1 MKRSAA
7 DAALDAVEAVLPP
20 HRPVALHEPTLRGNE
35 WAYVKECLD
44 SGWVSTVG
52 SFVTRFEQ
60 ELAAYCGVQHAIA
73 AVNGTA
79 ALHIAMVVAGVRAGD
94 EVIVPALTFVGTVN
108 AISYCGAIPH
118 FADVDLETLGLDP
131 DKLNRYLDEI
141 AVRQDG
147 VTINRIT
154 GQVIRALV
162 MMHTFGH
169 PGHTSAL
176 AKICRACS
184 IAFVEDAAEAIGS
197 RRDGSHVGA
206 SGLVSCLSFNGN
218 KILTTGGGGAILTND
233 AEVARRARHLTTTA
247 RVPAGWEFDHD
258 EVGYNYRLPN
268 INAAMGCAQLE
279 ALPGLLAAK
288 RQLAERYRA
297 KFGEVTGVQFIC
309 EPAGAESNYWL
320 CAVLFDDQVQ
330 RDRFLEI
337 SNARGIQTRPPWRP
351 MHRLPMYADCPR
363 MPLDLTEDLVSRIAN
378 IPSSPSLV
386 LS

>member
-1 MKRSAA
+1 MTRDTAG
-7 DAALDAVEAVLPP
+7 AALDAVEAVLPP
-20 HRPVALHEPTLRGNE
+20 QRPVALHEPTLRGKE
-35 WAYVKECLD
+35 WEYVKECLD

-60 ELAAYCGVQHAIA
+60 ELAAYCGVRHAIA

-79 ALHIAMVVAGVRAGD
+79 ALHVAMMVAGVRAGD

-118 FADVDLETLGLDP
+118 FSDVDRETLGLDP
-131 DKLNRYLDEI
+131 KGLARYLDKVTI
-141 AVRQDG
+141 RQGD
-147 VTINRIT
+147 VTINRET
-154 GQVIRALV
+154 GRIVRALV

-176 AKICRACS
+176 ADICKARS
-184 IAFVEDAAEAIGS
+184 IVFVEDAAEAIGS
-197 RRDGSHVGA
+197 RRDGCHVGA

-218 KILTTGGGGAILTND
+218 KIVTTGGGGAVLTND
-233 AEVARRARHLTTTA
+233 ADLARRARHLTTTA

-279 ALPGLLAAK
+279 ALPALLAAK
-288 RQLAERYRA
+288 RRLAEQYQA
-297 KFGEVTGVQFIC
+297 AFDTLAGVQFIS
-309 EPAGAESNYWL
+309 EPPDTESNYWL
-320 CAVLFDDQVQ
+320 CALLFDDPAQ

-337 SNARGIQTRPPWRP
+337 SNAKGIQTRPPWRP
-351 MHRLPMYADCPR
+351 MHHLPMYAECPR
-363 MPLDLTEDLVSRIAN
+363 MPLNLTEDLVRRIAN
-378 IPSSPSLV
+378 IPSSPFLAPS
-386 LS
+386 